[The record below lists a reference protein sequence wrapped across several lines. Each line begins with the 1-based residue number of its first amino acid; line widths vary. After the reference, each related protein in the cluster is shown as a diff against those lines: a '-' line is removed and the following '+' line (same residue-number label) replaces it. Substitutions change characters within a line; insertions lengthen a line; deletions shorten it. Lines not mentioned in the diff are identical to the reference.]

1 MQSNVAVADSEEQ
14 QALAEAVTQLLE
26 RHWSAGTAHKQI
38 GDPGSV
44 SELTLWPQLAA
55 LGIAGLPVA
64 EAAGGAGG
72 RWADLA
78 VALEAC
84 GAVLAPTPAVAVAG
98 AIGTLTAVGGDGTG
112 GSRAAELLAQVC
124 AGDVV
129 ATVAW
134 TRRPGLWGARGAFR
148 AEPADE
154 SARSGTE
161 MLVSG
166 TAELILA
173 PEAGHVLLLADAP
186 AAPDAPGT
194 APTPVLLLVDTAT
207 AGASVRRTDGLDLL
221 RPLGA
226 LDLTRV
232 RAIILA
238 SGDAATSAVR
248 HGLATAAAALASELV
263 GLAGHCLDGAVRYAA
278 DRHQFGRPIGSFQ
291 AVKHVCADM
300 LTGVELARA
309 ATRHLAGLLD
319 AEALADAGALGD
331 GGALGDAAATARVSA
346 DDLDDAV
353 ALALLKS
360 VSVAQDVSAGY
371 IQVLGGIG
379 FSWEHE
385 AHLYYRRAGAS
396 APLFGTATAH
406 RMRLDPSNAPR
417 TASGGQA
424 VVTTP
429 PDTTPPD
436 TTPPSTAPSST
447 AAAELAAHVARL
459 LPGHR
464 RKWGDDDSFAARLD
478 WQRTLHAVG
487 WIAPHWP
494 AEFGGRGL
502 NVVDQVACDRV
513 LAQYR
518 APDLAGVLGVN
529 NVAPTLMRYGTPE
542 QQAHL
547 RGIQA
552 GTEVWCQGFSEPGS
566 GSDLASL
573 RTRAVLDEEAAEFV
587 INGEKI
593 WTSEG
598 MEADYCMLLVRTDP
612 DARPHKGIS
621 ALLVPMDS
629 PGITRRPITQITGEG
644 GFAQVFLDDVRVPR
658 SALLGPLHEGWTVTM
673 TTLSFERVGVIMM
686 ASRLEQTILDVVTE
700 LAGRELDPGV
710 RLDLA
715 DRFAEAR
722 LLGLLGQRALGRIAE
737 GGAPGAEHSVIKH
750 AWSLAMQSV
759 GASHLAALGLDG
771 ISGTP
776 LTPAQAAYLRS
787 RAATIAGGTT
797 EIMRNILAERVLGM
811 PR

>member
-1 MQSNVAVADSEEQ
+1 MQSNVAVADSEDQ
-14 QALAEAVTQLLE
+14 QALADAVTQLLE
-26 RHWSAGTAHKQI
+26 RHWPAGTAHKQV

-44 SELTLWPQLAA
+44 SELTLWGQLAA
-55 LGIAGLPVA
+55 LGLAGLPVA

-78 VALEAC
+78 VALESC
-84 GAVLAPTPAVAVAG
+84 GAVLAPIPAVAVAG
-98 AIGTLTAVGGDGTG
+98 AIGTLTALTAPGGDGTG
-112 GSRAAELLAQVC
+112 GSPAAELLAQVC
-124 AGDVV
+124 AGDVI

-134 TRRPGLWGARGAFR
+134 TQRPGLWGAQGAFH
-148 AEPADE
+148 AEPAGSSPE
-154 SARSGTE
+154 IS
-161 MLVSG
+161 VSG
-166 TAELILA
+166 TAGLILS
-173 PEAGHVLLLADAP
+173 PEAGRVLLLADAP
-186 AAPDAPGT
+186 DALG
-194 APTPVLLLVDTAT
+194 TPVLLLVDTA
-207 AGASVRRTDGLDLL
+207 AEGVSVRRIDGLDLL

-226 LDLTRV
+226 LTLTRA
-232 RAIILA
+232 RAVVLA

-248 HGLATAAAALASELV
+248 HGLATAAVALASELV
-263 GLAGHCLDGAVRYAA
+263 GLAGHCLDGAVAYAA
-278 DRHQFGRPIGSFQ
+278 ERHQFGHPIGSFQ
-291 AVKHVCADM
+291 AVKHICADM
-300 LTGVELARA
+300 LTGLELARA
-309 ATRHLAGLLD
+309 AARHLAGLLD
-319 AEALADAGALGD
+319 AEALADAS
-331 GGALGDAAATARVSA
+331 ARPSA
-346 DDLDDAV
+346 DELDQAV
-353 ALALLKS
+353 ALTLLKATT
-360 VSVAQDVSAGY
+360 VAQETSAAY
-371 IQVLGGIG
+371 IQILGGIG

-406 RMRLDPSNAPR
+406 RMRLDPSNGPA
-417 TASGGQA
+417 TGGAAAA
-424 VVTTP
+424 V
-429 PDTTPPD
+429 
-436 TTPPSTAPSST
+436 TAPSPGT
-447 AAAELAAHVARL
+447 PAAELTAHVQRL
-459 LPGHR
+459 LPLHR
-464 RKWGDDDSFAARLD
+464 DKWGDDDSFTARLD
-478 WQRTLHAVG
+478 WQAALHAVG

-494 AEFGGRGL
+494 AEFGGRRL
-502 NVVDQVACDRV
+502 NIVDQVACDRV

-573 RTRAVLDEEAAEFV
+573 RTRAVLDEGTGEFV

-629 PGITRRPITQITGEG
+629 SGITRRPITQITGEG
-644 GFAQVFLDDVRVPR
+644 GFAQVFFDDVRVPG

-686 ASRLEQTILDVVTE
+686 ASRLEQTILDVVAE
-700 LAGRELDPGV
+700 LAGRELDLGV

-722 LLGLLGQRALGRIAE
+722 LLGLLGERALGRIAE

-771 ISGTP
+771 ISGSP

>member
-1 MQSNVAVADSEEQ
+1 MQSNIAVADSEDQ

-26 RHWSAGTAHKQI
+26 RHWSAGTAHKQVA
-38 GDPGSV
+38 DPGSV
-44 SELTLWPQLAA
+44 SELALWPQLTD

-72 RWADLA
+72 HWADLA

-98 AIGTLTAVGGDGTG
+98 AVGTLTALGGDGTG
-112 GSRAAELLAQVC
+112 GRQAAELLAQIC

-134 TRRPGLWGARGAFR
+134 TQRPGLWGSHGAFR
-148 AEPADE
+148 AEPAAE
-154 SARSGTE
+154 VAGPGAE

-166 TAELILA
+166 NAELLLS
-173 PEAGHVLLLADAP
+173 PEAGRVLLLADAP
-186 AAPDAPGT
+186 DGPGAPGT
-194 APTPVLLLVDTAT
+194 ARTPVLLLVDTAA
-207 AGASVRRTDGLDLL
+207 AGVRVRRTDGLDLL

-226 LDLTRV
+226 LDLTRA
-232 RAIILA
+232 RAILLA
-238 SGDAATSAVR
+238 SGDTATAAVR
-248 HGLATAAAALASELV
+248 HGRATAAAALASELV

-278 DRHQFGRPIGSFQ
+278 ERRQFGHPIGSFQ
-291 AVKHVCADM
+291 AVKHICADM

-309 ATRHLAGLLD
+309 AARHLAGLLD
-319 AEALADAGALGD
+319 EE
-331 GGALGDAAATARVSA
+331 TRVPA

-353 ALALLKS
+353 ALALLKA
-360 VSVAQDVSAGY
+360 VSVAQEVSAGY

-406 RMRLDPSNAPR
+406 RMRLDPFSAPHG
-417 TASGGQA
+417 ASGGKAAA
-424 VVTTP
+424 VTP
-429 PDTTPPD
+429 PPG
-436 TTPPSTAPSST
+436 T
-447 AAAELAAHVARL
+447 AAAALAADVARL
-459 LPGHR
+459 LPEHR
-464 RKWGDDDSFAARLD
+464 QKWGDDDSFPARLD

-502 NVVDQVACDRV
+502 TIVDQVACDRV

-573 RTRAVLDEEAAEFV
+573 RTRAVLDSGTAEFV

-644 GFAQVFLDDVRVPR
+644 GFAQVFFDDVRVPR
-658 SALLGPLHEGWTVTM
+658 SALLGPLHEGWAVTM

-686 ASRLEQTILDVVTE
+686 ASRLEQTILDVVAE
-700 LAGRELDPGV
+700 LTGRELDPAI

-750 AWSLAMQSV
+750 AWSLASQSV

-776 LTPAQAAYLRS
+776 LTSPQAAYLRS

>member
-1 MQSNVAVADSEEQ
+1 MQSNVAVADSEDQ
-14 QALAEAVTQLLE
+14 QALADAVAQLLE
-26 RHWSAGTAHKQI
+26 RHWPAGTAHKQV

-44 SELTLWPQLAA
+44 SELALWPQLAA
-55 LGIAGLPVA
+55 LGLAGLPVA

-98 AIGTLTAVGGDGTG
+98 AIGTLTALGDDGTG
-112 GSRAAELLAQVC
+112 GGQAADLLAEIS

-134 TRRPGLWGARGAFR
+134 TQRPGLWGARGAFE
-148 AEPADE
+148 AESASDDEPAWDGAPGAE
-154 SARSGTE
+154 V
-161 MLVSG
+161 LVSG
-166 TAELILA
+166 TVELILS
-173 PEAGHVLLLADAP
+173 PEADRVLVLADAP
-186 AAPDAPGT
+186 DATG
-194 APTPVLLLVDTAT
+194 TPVLLLVETA
-207 AGASVRRTDGLDLL
+207 AEGVSVRRIDGLDLL

-226 LDLTRV
+226 VTVTRA
-232 RAIILA
+232 RAVILA
-238 SGDAATSAVR
+238 TGDAATSAVR

-263 GLAGHCLDGAVRYAA
+263 GLAGHCLDGAVGYAA
-278 DRHQFGRPIGSFQ
+278 ERHQFGHPIGSFQ
-291 AVKHVCADM
+291 AVKHICADT

-309 ATRHLAGLLD
+309 AARHLAGLLD
-319 AEALADAGALGD
+319 TGAD
-331 GGALGDAAATARVSA
+331 A
-346 DDLDDAV
+346 DDLDQAV
-353 ALALLKS
+353 ALALLKAA
-360 VSVAQDVSAGY
+360 SVAQEASAAY
-371 IQVLGGIG
+371 IQILGGIG

-396 APLFGTATAH
+396 APLFGTLTAH
-406 RMRLDPSNAPR
+406 RMRLDPSNAAG
-417 TASGGQA
+417 TARGGQA
-424 VVTTP
+424 EAITP
-429 PDTTPPD
+429 PPPGTP
-436 TTPPSTAPSST
+436 
-447 AAAELAAHVARL
+447 AAELTAQVQRL
-459 LPGHR
+459 LPLHR
-464 RKWGDDDSFAARLD
+464 QKWGDDDSFAARLD
-478 WQRTLHAVG
+478 WQTALHAVG
-487 WIAPHWP
+487 WIAPHWT

-502 NVVDQVACDRV
+502 NIVDQVACDRV

-529 NVAPTLMRYGTPE
+529 NVSPTLMRYGTRE

-573 RTRAVLDEEAAEFV
+573 RTRAVPDETADEFV

-644 GFAQVFLDDVRVPR
+644 GFAQVFFDDVRVPR
-658 SALLGPLHEGWTVTM
+658 TALLGPLHEGWTVTM

-686 ASRLEQTILDVVTE
+686 AGRLEQTILDVVAE
-700 LAGRELDPGV
+700 LAGRELDLGV
-710 RLDLA
+710 RLELA

-776 LTPAQAAYLRS
+776 LTLAQAAYLRS

>member
-26 RHWSAGTAHKQI
+26 RHWSAGTAHKQV

-44 SELTLWPQLAA
+44 SELVLWPQLAA
-55 LGIAGLPVA
+55 LGLAGLPVA

-98 AIGTLTAVGGDGTG
+98 AIGTLTALGGDGTG
-112 GSRAAELLAQVC
+112 GSQAAELLARIC
-124 AGDVV
+124 AGDMV

-134 TRRPGLWGARGAFR
+134 TRRPGLWGARGAFL
-148 AEPADE
+148 AEPAPRP
-154 SARSGTE
+154 AGSGTGL
-161 MLVSG
+161 LVSG
-166 TAELILA
+166 TVELILS
-173 PEAGHVLLLADAP
+173 PEAHRVLLLADVP
-186 AAPDAPGT
+186 AAPDAPEP
-194 APTPVLLLVDTAT
+194 AHTPALVLVDTT
-207 AGASVRRTDGLDLL
+207 AEGTSMRRTDGLDLL
-221 RPLGA
+221 RPIGA
-226 LDLTRV
+226 LELTRAQ
-232 RAIILA
+232 AIILA
-238 SGDAATSAVR
+238 SGEAATSAVR

-278 DRHQFGRPIGSFQ
+278 ERHQFGRPIGSFQ
-291 AVKHVCADM
+291 AVKHLCADM

-309 ATRHLAGLLD
+309 ASRHLASLLD
-319 AEALADAGALGD
+319 AEVL
-331 GGALGDAAATARVSA
+331 A

-353 ALALLKS
+353 ALALLKA
-360 VSVAQDVSAGY
+360 VSVAQEVSAGY

-396 APLFGTATAH
+396 APLFGTATTH

-424 VVTTP
+424 AAVTP
-429 PDTTPPD
+429 P
-436 TTPPSTAPSST
+436 APGT

-478 WQRTLHAVG
+478 WQAALHAVG

-494 AEFGGRGL
+494 TEFGGRGL
-502 NVVDQVACDRV
+502 NIVDQVACDRV
-513 LAQYR
+513 LARYR

-542 QQAHL
+542 QRAHL

-573 RTRAVLDEEAAEFV
+573 RTRAVFDEETAEFV

-621 ALLVPMDS
+621 ALLVPMGS

-644 GFAQVFLDDVRVPR
+644 GFAQVFFDDVRVPR
-658 SALLGPLHEGWTVTM
+658 GALLGPLHEGWTVTM

-686 ASRLEQTILDVVTE
+686 ASRLEQTILDVVAE
-700 LAGRELDPGV
+700 LAGRELDPGI

-737 GGAPGAEHSVIKH
+737 GGAPGAEHSVIKL

-759 GASHLAALGLDG
+759 GSSHLAALGLDG
-771 ISGTP
+771 ISGSP
-776 LTPAQAAYLRS
+776 LTSAQAAYLRS

>member
-1 MQSNVAVADSEEQ
+1 MQSNVAVADSEDQ
-14 QALAEAVTQLLE
+14 QALADAVTQLLQ
-26 RHWSAGTAHKQI
+26 RHWPAGTAHKQI

-44 SELTLWPQLAA
+44 SELALWPQLAA
-55 LGIAGLPVA
+55 LGVAGLPVA

-72 RWADLA
+72 RWTDLA

-98 AIGTLTAVGGDGTG
+98 AIGTLTALGGDGTAV
-112 GSRAAELLAQVC
+112 SQAAELLAQIST
-124 AGDVV
+124 GDVV

-134 TRRPGLWGARGAFR
+134 TRRPGLWGADGAFR
-148 AEPADE
+148 AETGDE
-154 SARSGTE
+154 IR
-161 MLVSG
+161 VSG
-166 TAELILA
+166 TASLVLSA
-173 PEAGHVLLLADAP
+173 EADRVLLLADGP
-186 AAPDAPGT
+186 S
-194 APTPVLLLVDTAT
+194 TPVLLLVNA
-207 AGASVRRTDGLDLL
+207 AAEGAAMRRIDGLDLL
-221 RPLGA
+221 RPLGQ
-226 LDLTRV
+226 LTLSAAPATV
-232 RAIILA
+232 LA
-238 SGDAATSAVR
+238 SGDAAIAAIR
-248 HGLATAAAALASELV
+248 HGHAAAAAALASELV
-263 GLAGHCLDGAVRYAA
+263 GLAGHCLDGAVGYALE
-278 DRHQFGRPIGSFQ
+278 RQQFGRPIGSFQ
-291 AVKHVCADM
+291 AIKHKCADM

-309 ATRHLAGLLD
+309 AARHLAGLLD
-319 AEALADAGALGD
+319 TTAD
-331 GGALGDAAATARVSA
+331 GGQVSA

-353 ALALLKS
+353 ALALLKA
-360 VSVAQDVSAGY
+360 VSVAQEVSAGY

-385 AHLYYRRAGAS
+385 AHLYYRRAGAA

-406 RMRLDPSNAPR
+406 RMRLDPSNASGRP
-417 TASGGQA
+417 SGGKA
-424 VVTTP
+424 ATVTSP
-429 PDTTPPD
+429 PPGTR
-436 TTPPSTAPSST
+436 
-447 AAAELAAHVARL
+447 AAELAAHVARL

-464 RKWGDDDSFAARLD
+464 QKWGDDDSFTARLD

-502 NVVDQVACDRV
+502 NIVDQVACDRV
-513 LAQYR
+513 LAKHR

-529 NVAPTLMRYGTPE
+529 NVAPTLMRYGTP
-542 QQAHL
+542 QQRSHL

-573 RTRAVLDEEAAEFV
+573 RTRAVLDESTGEFV

-644 GFAQVFLDDVRVPR
+644 GFAQVFFDDVRVPG

-686 ASRLEQTILDVVTE
+686 AGRLEQTILDVVAG

-771 ISGTP
+771 IGGPP
-776 LTPAQAAYLRS
+776 LTSAQAAYLRS

>member
-1 MQSNVAVADSEEQ
+1 MQSNVAVADSEDQ

-26 RHWSAGTAHKQI
+26 RHWSAGTAHKQVA
-38 GDPGSV
+38 DPGSV
-44 SELTLWPQLAA
+44 SELALWPQLAA
-55 LGIAGLPVA
+55 LGIAGLPVP

-98 AIGTLTAVGGDGTG
+98 AIGTLTALGGDG
-112 GSRAAELLAQVC
+112 GSGSQAAELLAQIC

-134 TRRPGLWGARGAFR
+134 TRRPGLWGARGAFH
-148 AEPADE
+148 AFHSEPGE
-154 SARSGTE
+154 TSGAGPSTE
-161 MLVSG
+161 ILVSG
-166 TAELILA
+166 TAELILS
-173 PEAGHVLLLADAP
+173 PEAGRVLLLADAP
-186 AAPDAPGT
+186 DAPS
-194 APTPVLLLVDTAT
+194 TPLLLLVDTA
-207 AGASVRRTDGLDLL
+207 AEGASARRTDGLDLL

-226 LDLTRV
+226 LALTRV
-232 RAIILA
+232 RAVILA
-238 SGDAATSAVR
+238 SGDAATAAVR

-263 GLAGHCLDGAVRYAA
+263 GLAGHCLDGAVGYAA
-278 DRHQFGRPIGSFQ
+278 ERHQFGRPIGSFQ
-291 AVKHVCADM
+291 AVKHICADM

-309 ATRHLAGLLD
+309 AARHLAGLLD
-319 AEALADAGALGD
+319 AQALAVAGP
-331 GGALGDAAATARVSA
+331 TARVSA
-346 DDLDDAV
+346 DDLDQAV
-353 ALALLKS
+353 ALTLLKAA
-360 VSVAQDVSAGY
+360 SVAQDVSAAY
-371 IQVLGGIG
+371 IQILGGIG

-406 RMRLDPSNAPR
+406 RMRLDPSNAPG
-417 TASGGQA
+417 TARAGKA
-424 VVTTP
+424 AAITP
-429 PDTTPPD
+429 PPPGTP
-436 TTPPSTAPSST
+436 
-447 AAAELAAHVARL
+447 AAEMAAHVRRL
-459 LPGHR
+459 LPLHKQ
-464 RKWGDDDSFAARLD
+464 KWGDDDSFTARLD
-478 WQRTLHAVG
+478 WQATLHAVG

-494 AEFGGRGL
+494 AEFGGQGL
-502 NVVDQVACDRV
+502 NIVDQVACDRV

-573 RTRAVLDEEAAEFV
+573 RTRAVLDDDTGDFV

-644 GFAQVFLDDVRVPR
+644 GFAQVFFDDVRVPR

-686 ASRLEQTILDVVTE
+686 AGRLEQAILDVVAE
-700 LAGRELDPGV
+700 LAGRELDLGV
-710 RLDLA
+710 RLELA

-776 LTPAQAAYLRS
+776 LTSAQAAYLRS

>member
-1 MQSNVAVADSEEQ
+1 MQSNVAVADSEDQ
-14 QALAEAVTQLLE
+14 QALADAVTQLLE
-26 RHWSAGTAHKQI
+26 RHWSAGTAHKQV

-44 SELTLWPQLAA
+44 SELFLWPQLAA
-55 LGIAGLPVA
+55 LGIAGLPVT
-64 EAAGGAGG
+64 ESAGGAGG

-78 VALEAC
+78 VAIEAC

-98 AIGTLTAVGGDGTG
+98 AIGTLTALGSDATG
-112 GSRAAELLAQVC
+112 GGEAAELLAQVC

-134 TRRPGLWGARGAFR
+134 TQRPGQWGARGGFR
-148 AEPADE
+148 AEPAE
-154 SARSGTE
+154 AGGK

-166 TAELILA
+166 TAELVLS
-173 PEAGHVLLLADAP
+173 PEAGRVLLLADTSGT
-186 AAPDAPGT
+186 PGN
-194 APTPVLLLVDTAT
+194 PVLLVVDTA
-207 AGASVRRTDGLDLL
+207 AEGVSVRRTDGLDLL

-226 LDLTRV
+226 IDLSGA
-232 RAIILA
+232 RAFLLA

-248 HGLATAAAALASELV
+248 HGLATAAATLGSELV
-263 GLAGHCLDGAVRYAA
+263 GLAGHCLDAAVRYAA
-278 DRHQFGRPIGSFQ
+278 ERQQFGRPIGSFQ
-291 AVKHVCADM
+291 AVKHKCADM
-300 LTGVELARA
+300 LAGVELARA
-309 ATRHLAGLLD
+309 AVRHLAALLD
-319 AEALADAGALGD
+319 AE
-331 GGALGDAAATARVSA
+331 TPA
-346 DDLDDAV
+346 DDLDDAI
-353 ALALLKS
+353 ALALLKA

-379 FSWEHE
+379 FSWEHA

-406 RMRLDPSNAPR
+406 RMRLDPSKTLGTSSGKAAAVIAPP
-417 TASGGQA
+417 AG
-424 VVTTP
+424 
-429 PDTTPPD
+429 
-436 TTPPSTAPSST
+436 T
-447 AAAELAAHVARL
+447 AAAELAAQVARL
-459 LPGHR
+459 LPEHR

-502 NVVDQVACDRV
+502 NIVDQVACDRV

-547 RGIQA
+547 RAIQA

-573 RTRAVLDEEAAEFV
+573 RTRAVLDEDAAEFV

-612 DARPHKGIS
+612 DAPPHKGIS

-644 GFAQVFLDDVRVPR
+644 GFAQVFFDDVRVPR
-658 SALLGPLHEGWTVTM
+658 SALLGPLHQGWTVTM

-686 ASRLEQTILDVVTE
+686 AGRLEQTILDVVAE

-710 RLDLA
+710 RLDLT
-715 DRFAEAR
+715 DRFTEAR

-776 LTPAQAAYLRS
+776 LTSAQAAYLRS

>member
-1 MQSNVAVADSEEQ
+1 
-14 QALAEAVTQLLE
+14 
-26 RHWSAGTAHKQI
+26 
-38 GDPGSV
+38 
-44 SELTLWPQLAA
+44 
-55 LGIAGLPVA
+55 
-64 EAAGGAGG
+64 
-72 RWADLA
+72 
-78 VALEAC
+78 
-84 GAVLAPTPAVAVAG
+84 
-98 AIGTLTAVGGDGTG
+98 
-112 GSRAAELLAQVC
+112 
-124 AGDVV
+124 
-129 ATVAW
+129 
-134 TRRPGLWGARGAFR
+134 
-148 AEPADE
+148 
-154 SARSGTE
+154 
-161 MLVSG
+161 
-166 TAELILA
+166 
-173 PEAGHVLLLADAP
+173 VLLLADTP
-186 AAPDAPGT
+186 GAPDAPGT
-194 APTPVLLLVDTAT
+194 PRTPLLLVVDTA
-207 AGASVRRTDGLDLL
+207 AEGVCVRRTDGLDLL

-226 LDLTRV
+226 LDLTRA
-232 RAIILA
+232 RATILA

-263 GLAGHCLDGAVRYAA
+263 GLAGHCLDGAVSYAA
-278 DRHQFGRPIGSFQ
+278 ERHQFGHPIGSFQ
-291 AVKHVCADM
+291 AIKHICADM

-319 AEALADAGALGD
+319 AKALADASALESADAPGDTGAPARVSG
-331 GGALGDAAATARVSA
+331 ATARVSA

-353 ALALLKS
+353 ALALLKA

-406 RMRLDPSNAPR
+406 RTRLDPSNASR
-417 TASGGQA
+417 AADGGKA
-424 VVTTP
+424 P
-429 PDTTPPD
+429 AI
-436 TTPPSTAPSST
+436 TAPPPGT
-447 AAAELAAHVARL
+447 PAAELAAHVARL
-459 LPGHR
+459 LPEHR
-464 RKWGDDDSFAARLD
+464 RKWGDDDSFTARLD
-478 WQRTLHAVG
+478 WQAALHAVG
-487 WIAPHWP
+487 WIAPHWA

-502 NVVDQVACDRV
+502 DIVDQVACDRV

-542 QQAHL
+542 QRAHL
-547 RGIQA
+547 HGIQA

-573 RTRAVLDEEAAEFV
+573 RTRAVLDEGAAEFV

-644 GFAQVFLDDVRVPR
+644 GFAQVFFDDVRVPR

-686 ASRLEQTILDVVTE
+686 AGRLEQTILDVLAE
-700 LAGRELDPGV
+700 LAGRELDQGV
-710 RLDLA
+710 RLELA
-715 DRFAEAR
+715 HRFTEAR

-771 ISGTP
+771 ISGP
-776 LTPAQAAYLRS
+776 SLTSAQAAYLRS

>member
-1 MQSNVAVADSEEQ
+1 MQSNVAVADSEDQ
-14 QALAEAVTQLLE
+14 QALADAVAQLLE
-26 RHWSAGTAHKQI
+26 RHWPAGTAHKQV

-44 SELTLWPQLAA
+44 SELALWPQLAA
-55 LGIAGLPVA
+55 LGLAGLPVP

-98 AIGTLTAVGGDGTG
+98 AIGTLTALGGDGTG
-112 GSRAAELLAQVC
+112 GGQAADLLAEIS

-134 TRRPGLWGARGAFR
+134 TQRPGLWGARGAFQ
-148 AEPADE
+148 AESASGDEPAWHGAPGAE
-154 SARSGTE
+154 L
-161 MLVSG
+161 LVSG
-166 TAELILA
+166 TVELILS
-173 PEAGHVLLLADAP
+173 PEADRVLVLADAP
-186 AAPDAPGT
+186 DATRP
-194 APTPVLLLVDTAT
+194 AVLLLVDTA
-207 AGASVRRTDGLDLL
+207 AEGVSVRRIDGLDLL

-226 LDLTRV
+226 VAITRA
-232 RAIILA
+232 RAVILA
-238 SGDAATSAVR
+238 TGDAATSAVR

-263 GLAGHCLDGAVRYAA
+263 GLAGHCLDGAVGYAA
-278 DRHQFGRPIGSFQ
+278 ERHQFGHPIGSFQ
-291 AVKHVCADM
+291 AVKHICADT

-309 ATRHLAGLLD
+309 AARHLATLLD
-319 AEALADAGALGD
+319 TGAD
-331 GGALGDAAATARVSA
+331 A
-346 DDLDDAV
+346 DDLDQAV
-353 ALALLKS
+353 ALALLKTA
-360 VSVAQDVSAGY
+360 SVAQEASAAY
-371 IQVLGGIG
+371 IQILGGIG

-406 RMRLDPSNAPR
+406 RMRLDPSNAAG
-417 TASGGQA
+417 TARGGQA
-424 VVTTP
+424 EAITP
-429 PDTTPPD
+429 PPPGTP
-436 TTPPSTAPSST
+436 
-447 AAAELAAHVARL
+447 AAELTAQVQRL
-459 LPGHR
+459 LPLHR
-464 RKWGDDDSFAARLD
+464 EKWGDDDSFAARLD
-478 WQRTLHAVG
+478 WQAALHAVG
-487 WIAPHWP
+487 WIAPHWTP
-494 AEFGGRGL
+494 EFGGRGL
-502 NVVDQVACDRV
+502 NIVDQVACDRV
-513 LAQYR
+513 LAQHR

-529 NVAPTLMRYGTPE
+529 NVSPTLMRYGTPE

-573 RTRAVLDEEAAEFV
+573 RTRAVLDEGTDEFV

-644 GFAQVFLDDVRVPR
+644 GFAQVFFDDVRVPR

-686 ASRLEQTILDVVTE
+686 AGRLEQTILDVVAE
-700 LAGRELDPGV
+700 LAGRELDLGV
-710 RLDLA
+710 RFELA

-776 LTPAQAAYLRS
+776 LTLAQAAYLRS

>member
-14 QALAEAVTQLLE
+14 QALSEAVTQLLE
-26 RHWSAGTAHKQI
+26 RHWPAGTAHKQI

-55 LGIAGLPVA
+55 LGLAGLPVA

-98 AIGTLTAVGGDGTG
+98 AIGTLTALGGDGTG
-112 GSRAAELLAQVC
+112 GSQAAALLAQIC

-148 AEPADE
+148 AEPARE
-154 SARSGTE
+154 PAGSGTE
-161 MLVSG
+161 ILVSG

-173 PEAGHVLLLADAP
+173 PEAGRVLLLADAP

-194 APTPVLLLVDTAT
+194 APTPVLLLVDTAA

-226 LDLTRV
+226 LDLTQV
-232 RAIILA
+232 QAIILA
-238 SGDAATSAVR
+238 RGDAATSAVR

-278 DRHQFGRPIGSFQ
+278 ERHQFGHPIGSFQ
-291 AVKHVCADM
+291 AVKHICADM

-319 AEALADAGALGD
+319 AEALADTGALG
-331 GGALGDAAATARVSA
+331 GTGATARVSP

-353 ALALLKS
+353 ALALLKA

-406 RMRLDPSNAPR
+406 RTRLDPSNAPR

-424 VVTTP
+424 VVTAP
-429 PDTTPPD
+429 PG
-436 TTPPSTAPSST
+436 T

-459 LPGHR
+459 LPGHQQ
-464 RKWGDDDSFAARLD
+464 KWGGDDSFAARLD

-547 RGIQA
+547 HGIQA

-573 RTRAVLDEEAAEFV
+573 RTRAVLDEETAEFV

-686 ASRLEQTILDVVTE
+686 ASRLEQTILDVVAE
-700 LAGRELDPGV
+700 LAERELDPGV

-722 LLGLLGQRALGRIAE
+722 LLGLLGQRALGRIAA

-750 AWSLAMQSV
+750 AWALASQSV

-771 ISGTP
+771 ISGPP